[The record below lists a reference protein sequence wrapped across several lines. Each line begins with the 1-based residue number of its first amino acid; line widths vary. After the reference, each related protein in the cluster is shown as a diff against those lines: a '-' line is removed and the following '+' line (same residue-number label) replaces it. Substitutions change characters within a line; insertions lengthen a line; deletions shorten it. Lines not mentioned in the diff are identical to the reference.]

1 MKDSLGDRM
10 KSYYEDRTRYTLLR
24 RSYTLMR
31 IDGKAFHTYT
41 KGLKRPFD
49 AGLIEDMNSTA
60 SYLCKNIQGA
70 KFAYVQSD
78 EISILITDFDDV
90 STDMWFDGNIQKMT
104 SVAASIATARF
115 NQLRMKR
122 ACWDGADVDGYLDA
136 DDIEK
141 FKLAMFDARIWQI
154 PQSVEVE
161 NYFIWRQQDATRN
174 SVSSVAQSLYSSKEL
189 HAKNSDQQQEM
200 IWQKGVNWNDF
211 SSREKRGGFIEK
223 VEQEVPGVG
232 DTKVKRSKWEA
243 VECPIFTQN
252 REFLKNK
259 IPIL

>member
-1 MKDSLGDRM
+1 MKN
-10 KSYYEDRTRYTLLR
+10 YYEDRTRYTLLR

-49 AGLIEDMNSTA
+49 AGLIEDMNLTA
-60 SYLCKNIQGA
+60 AYLCKNIQGA

-78 EISILITDFDDV
+78 EISILITDFDDIA
-90 STDMWFDGNIQKMT
+90 TDMWFDGNIQKMT
-104 SVAASIATARF
+104 SVAASMATARF
-115 NQLRMKR
+115 NQLRFLRLAKESGIQPR
-122 ACWDGADVDGYLDA
+122 YRDEQYVSESQL
-136 DDIEK
+136 EK
-141 FKLAMFDARIWQI
+141 LNLAMFDARIWQI